1 MPLTIITTAPT
12 AAQTTAVNGAIT
24 TIETNEPYKA
34 TLTEDEKNDFQTV
47 AANRYPYAVKAIKDL
62 APNWTG
68 KMAPDVAAML
78 PQATVSLTVMD
89 TYRPIISRLKIL
101 LEYFTDGHHIAGYQ
115 AYQFLKAFYGEAQ
128 ALKSRGV
135 AGADALVDE
144 LAPLFANQGGAGGQQ
159 PVNP

>member
-128 ALKSRGV
+128 ALKARGV